1 MSTWTTP
8 RRRWRLTWLGIAFML
23 AMPTMAVVRQTPEWA
38 LIFAVNGVALTW
50 MLRSLDRRLFE

>member
-1 MSTWTTP
+1 M
-8 RRRWRLTWLGIAFML
+8 RRWRLMWLGLAFVL

-50 MLRSLDRRLFE
+50 MLRGFDREFFE